1 MRSSSSP
8 VEHVMGLLLKMIGQ
22 LEVTLGVEALE
33 GDVMTLQSG
42 EMVQSSSR
50 EDLASSCRKLMLGHL
65 LGNGNAKDHADLE

>member
-50 EDLASSCRKLMLGHL
+50 EDLASSCRKLMLGQV

>member
-1 MRSSSSP
+1 
-8 VEHVMGLLLKMIGQ
+8 MGLLLKMIGQ

-50 EDLASSCRKLMLGHL
+50 EDLTSSCRKLMLGHVL
-65 LGNGNAKDHADLE
+65 CNCNSKDHADLE